1 MKTDN
6 KARKALG
13 QFAVCLFAFIT
24 QVHAGET
31 DEMLEKLR
39 AAYPGT
45 RFDAVA
51 TTVVPGLFEVA
62 MGRNIA
68 YVESGG
74 RYFFFG
80 HLYDL
85 PESRDLTAL
94 RKMEIDRVDV
104 TAVPA
109 SDAVLISRTASPAYR
124 VKLFSDPNCG
134 YCRDLEQTLAEL
146 PQIEVEVHI
155 VTLQPDPEGIAR
167 AIWCSPDRAK
177 AWTAHMLGEAG
188 APGAPSPEVP
198 APSDCDTGALARNI
212 ALANQLGVYGTPTL
226 IAEDGRIQP
235 GATGRDALLA
245 WLDRSTSYTS
255 SRMESSR

>member
-13 QFAVCLFAFIT
+13 QFAVCLLAFIT

-51 TTVVPGLFEVA
+51 TTVVPGLYEVA

-94 RKMEIDRVDV
+94 RKADLERVDV
-104 TAVPA
+104 SDVPA
-109 SDAVLISRTASPAYR
+109 GDSILISRTDSPAYR
-124 VKLFSDPNCG
+124 VTLFSDPNCG
-134 YCRDLEQTLAEL
+134 YCRDLEETLAAL
-146 PQIEVEVHI
+146 PQIEVQVHI
-155 VTLQPDPEGIAR
+155 VTLQPDPEGVAR
-167 AIWCSPDRAK
+167 TIWCSKDRAK
-177 AWTAHMLGEAG
+177 AWTAHMLGETST
-188 APGAPSPEVP
+188 PGTPSQT
-198 APSDCDTGALARNI
+198 DCDTGALARN
-212 ALANQLGVYGTPTL
+212 ATLAKDLGVYGTPTL
-226 IAEDGRIQP
+226 ISEDGRIQP
-235 GATGRDALLA
+235 GATGAEALLA

-255 SRMESSR
+255 SRTESSR